1 MNTPN
6 KLTVLRIV
14 LAPLFLLLM
23 MLDFPFHFF
32 LAVIVFVIAALTDL
46 FDGKIARSQ
55 GLITNFGKFLDPL
68 ADKMLTTAAFLGFLV
83 TGQLDVWAVMLVLTR
98 DFMVTS
104 VRLIAAKDGVVVA
117 ASFAGKAKTVAQF
130 ISIIYMVIALEFSTW
145 QTTVLS
151 GYALPNAVFNI
162 PLLIGRVLI
171 WISVILTVISGIK
184 YVWELRHYFK
194 GTI

>member
-1 MNTPN
+1 
-6 KLTVLRIV
+6 
-14 LAPLFLLLM
+14 
-23 MLDFPFHFF
+23 
-32 LAVIVFVIAALTDL
+32 
-46 FDGKIARSQ
+46 
-55 GLITNFGKFLDPL
+55 
-68 ADKMLTTAAFLGFLV
+68 
-83 TGQLDVWAVMLVLTR
+83 
-98 DFMVTS
+98 MVTS